1 MKEFFLIFS
10 KNFLFAVYNIL
21 DSIVCFGS
29 NIRHFFRNSLTAI
42 KYSWKISAPYFKAFK
57 NKVVIIWCCICVAV
71 IITVIIL
78 LNLTANYYHIT
89 YNGTHIGYSR
99 NINTVN
105 STISALIEQFDD
117 NNAIKQDLKLF
128 NVSEIQTSNWFLS
141 CLNGEK
147 LKDAIVETADTIDY
161 AYGVYV
167 DGKGIL
173 YSSSKKTVEN
183 AVNDYRDDRVS
194 LSEDIKKSTATYN
207 VEWLVDFEVK
217 KECVS
222 AELITSEKIYD
233 TLYSL
238 LEEKLPYRIN
248 CTQVTE
254 ESILYIT
261 KYERNA
267 NLAAGSKKVIQKGSR
282 GVKEVTTRLVIEN
295 GQLISSEVLDEKV
308 TKNAR
313 TCKIQVG
320 SDVNEFSN
328 NGLNLILPVEG
339 YVTSPYGKRKDP
351 FTGEPA
357 HHNGLDIAAPMG
369 TDVLAAASG
378 KIIKASDTG
387 NGYGKCVIIEHYSGF
402 RTLYGHCSELLVSVG
417 DYIRPGELI
426 ARVGSTGRS
435 TGPHVHFSV
444 IIDGE
449 YMDPSVYF

>member
-1 MKEFFLIFS
+1 MREFFLIIS
-10 KNFLFAVYNIL
+10 KNILFAVYSIL
-21 DSIVCFGS
+21 NGVACFGS
-29 NIRHFFRNSLTAI
+29 NAKHFLRNFITAM
-42 KYSWKISAPYFKAFK
+42 KYSWKISTPYLKAFK

-71 IITVIIL
+71 ITTVIIL

-105 STISALIEQFDD
+105 STIGSLIEQFDD
-117 NNAIKQDLKLF
+117 EKIKQDLKLF
-128 NVSEIQTSNWFLS
+128 NVTEIQTSNWFLY

-147 LKDAIVETADTIDY
+147 LKEAIVESAETIDF

-167 DGKGIL
+167 DGQGIL
-173 YSSSKKTVEN
+173 YSPSKKTVEN

-194 LSEDIKKSTATYN
+194 LSKDIKKSVATYN
-207 VEWLVDFEVK
+207 VEWLADFEVK

-222 AELITSEKIYD
+222 SELIINENIYD

-238 LEEKLPYRIN
+238 LEQKLPYRIN

-254 ESILYIT
+254 ESIAYIT

-267 NLAAGSKKVIQKGSR
+267 NLSAGSKKVIQKGSR
-282 GVKEVTTRLVIEN
+282 GTKEVTTRLVVEN
-295 GQLISSEVLDEKV
+295 GQLISSEVIDEKV

-313 TCKIQVG
+313 TCRIQVG
-320 SDVNEFSN
+320 SGVNNFSN

-357 HHNGLDIAAPMG
+357 HHNGLDIAAPKG

-402 RTLYGHCSELLVSVG
+402 RTLYGHCSQLLVSVG
-417 DYIRPGELI
+417 DYVKAGDLI
-426 ARVGSTGRS
+426 ALVGSTGRS